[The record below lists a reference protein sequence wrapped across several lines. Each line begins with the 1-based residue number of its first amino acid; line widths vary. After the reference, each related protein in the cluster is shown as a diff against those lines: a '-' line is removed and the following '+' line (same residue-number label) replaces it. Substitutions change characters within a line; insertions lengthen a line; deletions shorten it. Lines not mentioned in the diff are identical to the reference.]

1 MKDYH
6 QINND
11 VDQKQ
16 LKETDTFR
24 ELSLEELDK
33 ITGGLIYL
41 EKRRSIHSKTR
52 DRLPNM

>member
-6 QINND
+6 QINNE

-33 ITGGLIYL
+33 ITGG
-41 EKRRSIHSKTR
+41 
-52 DRLPNM
+52 

>member
-16 LKETDTFR
+16 LNETDTFR

-33 ITGGLIYL
+33 INGG
-41 EKRRSIHSKTR
+41 
-52 DRLPNM
+52 

>member
-16 LKETDTFR
+16 LNETDTSR

-33 ITGGLIYL
+33 ITGG
-41 EKRRSIHSKTR
+41 
-52 DRLPNM
+52 